1 MLKDLM
7 KQAYNAMQHDRNR
20 TALTILGMAW
30 GIATV
35 VLLLAYGAGFGRAI
49 NNIFSTFGT
58 KIIGVFP
65 GRTSV
70 GAGGS
75 KAGVPIRLELE
86 DVERLHNGVPL
97 ARNISPEA
105 SKQGNVQYEERTLQ
119 LPIDGLYA
127 SVQKIRSLDIDYGR
141 FYTADDNNSRA
152 RVAVISS
159 EAKTKLFSGQF
170 PLDQSIRIDGVSFTV
185 IGVLKAKMQEG
196 DNDINRQIYIPF
208 TTMGDLKNTRYLD
221 GIWMDYEGMDHLKVE
236 KMTRET
242 LAVAHQFN
250 PTDRRAV
257 HIFNAMKK
265 PLPAFAEL
273 VKMRGEASKGQTVF
287 MKAGTCANCHIV
299 NGAGKEVGPNLSEI
313 GKKLSR
319 EAILES
325 ILFPSAGISHNYE
338 TYVLETK
345 AGGLETG
352 LLVSDTLDGV
362 TLKGADGITRTFKR
376 DAIESLR
383 QSPISLMPAD
393 LHKALTPQDLADLVD
408 YLLTLREARTSAAA
422 PLGQA
427 PAQKR

>member
-86 DVERLHNGVPL
+86 DVERLRNGVPL

-221 GIWMDYEGMDHLKVE
+221 GIWMDYEGIEHLKVE
-236 KMTRET
+236 DMVRGT
-242 LAVAHQFN
+242 LAAAHQFN

-257 HIFNAMKK
+257 WVFNAMKQVK
-265 PLPAFAEL
+265 QFEIITTGLQILLAFIGTLTLGIGGVGLMNIML
-273 VKMRGEASKGQTVF
+273 VAVSQRTR
-287 MKAGTCANCHIV
+287 
-299 NGAGKEVGPNLSEI
+299 EI
-313 GKKLSR
+313 GVEKALGARKHQILLQFLA
-319 EAILES
+319 EALTIT
-325 ILFPSAGISHNYE
+325 F
-338 TYVLETK
+338 
-345 AGGLETG
+345 AGGLLGIVISYLVSWGVGSLTLYSALAKNADAGDIQLIISPVNLAVSTG
-352 LLVSDTLDGV
+352 ILLVVGLISGMLPAMRAANLDP
-362 TLKGADGITRTFKR
+362 I
-376 DAIESLR
+376 DALR
-383 QSPISLMPAD
+383 
-393 LHKALTPQDLADLVD
+393 
-408 YLLTLREARTSAAA
+408 YE
-422 PLGQA
+422 
-427 PAQKR
+427 

>member
-1 MLKDLM
+1 MLKDLL
-7 KQAYNAMQHDRNR
+7 KQAYNAMQHNRNR
-20 TALTILGMAW
+20 TALTMLGMAW

-86 DVERLHNGVPL
+86 DVERLRNGVPL
-97 ARNISPEA
+97 IRNISPEA

-170 PLDQSIRIDGVSFTV
+170 PLEQSIRIDGVSFTV

-236 KMTRET
+236 DMVRGTM
-242 LAVAHQFN
+242 AAAHQFN

-257 HIFNAMKK
+257 FIFNAMKQVK
-265 PLPAFAEL
+265 QFEIITTGLQILLAFIGTLTLGIGGVGLMNIMLVAVSQRTREIGVEKALGARKRQILLQFLAEALTITFVGGLLGIVISYLVSWGVGSLTLYSALAKNADAGDIQLIISPVNLAVSTGILLVVGLISGMLPA
-273 VKMRGEASKGQTVF
+273 MRAANLDPIEA
-287 MKAGTCANCHIV
+287 
-299 NGAGKEVGPNLSEI
+299 L
-313 GKKLSR
+313 R
-319 EAILES
+319 
-325 ILFPSAGISHNYE
+325 YE
-338 TYVLETK
+338 
-345 AGGLETG
+345 
-352 LLVSDTLDGV
+352 
-362 TLKGADGITRTFKR
+362 
-376 DAIESLR
+376 
-383 QSPISLMPAD
+383 
-393 LHKALTPQDLADLVD
+393 
-408 YLLTLREARTSAAA
+408 
-422 PLGQA
+422 
-427 PAQKR
+427 